1 MVTLSMLSFCSC
13 SLYCGVYEISG
24 AASDPFPENW
34 IMATGTSM
42 TKTQNESCL
51 ETLLQFVG
59 FFGVLF
65 GICIGIT
72 SSSLCTASGGSSPR
86 DPAHIQPGIHSEHQ
100 NQRTSLRTSDLR
112 QPVCAAKHRSPATAV
127 CAPSV

>member
-1 MVTLSMLSFCSC
+1 MVTLSMLFFSSC
-13 SLYCGVYEISG
+13 SLYCGVWEISG

-34 IMATGTSM
+34 MIATGTSM

-59 FFGVLF
+59 FLGVLF

-72 SSSLCTASGGSSPR
+72 ASSLCTASGGSSPR
-86 DPAHIQPGIHSEHQ
+86 DPAHIQPKTHSAHQ
-100 NQRTSLRTSDLR
+100 NQRISSRT
-112 QPVCAAKHRSPATAV
+112 
-127 CAPSV
+127 

>member
-34 IMATGTSM
+34 MIATGTSM

-72 SSSLCTASGGSSPR
+72 AGSLCTANGGSSPR
-86 DPAHIQPGIHSEHQ
+86 DPDHIQPETHSAHQ
-100 NQRTSLRTSDLR
+100 NQRTWPRTSVLR
-112 QPVCAAKHRSPATAV
+112 RSACGAARRSPTIAAG
-127 CAPSV
+127 APSV

>member
-1 MVTLSMLSFCSC
+1 M
-13 SLYCGVYEISG
+13 I
-24 AASDPFPENW
+24 
-34 IMATGTSM
+34 ATGTSM

-72 SSSLCTASGGSSPR
+72 ANSLCKADGGNSPR
-86 DPAHIQPGIHSEHQ
+86 DRAHIQPEIHSAHQ
-100 NQRTSLRTSDLR
+100 SQRTSYRISDRL
-112 QPVCAAKHRSPATAV
+112 QSVCVAMHRFPATAASSPAV
-127 CAPSV
+127 

>member
-1 MVTLSMLSFCSC
+1 M
-13 SLYCGVYEISG
+13 I
-24 AASDPFPENW
+24 
-34 IMATGTSM
+34 ATGTSM

-59 FFGVLF
+59 FLGVLF

-72 SSSLCTASGGSSPR
+72 ASSLCTANGGSSPR
-86 DPAHIQPGIHSEHQ
+86 DPAHIQPETHSAHQ
-100 NQRTSLRTSDLR
+100 NRRTLSRTSVLQRSA
-112 QPVCAAKHRSPATAV
+112 CAGARKSPAIAA

>member
-1 MVTLSMLSFCSC
+1 MVTLSMLSLCSC

-34 IMATGTSM
+34 MIATGTSM

-51 ETLLQFVG
+51 EILLQFVG
-59 FFGVLF
+59 FLGALL

-72 SSSLCTASGGSSPR
+72 ANSLCTADGGNSPR
-86 DPAHIQPGIHSEHQ
+86 DRAHIQPEIHSEHQ
-100 NQRTSLRTSDLR
+100 NQRTSSRIPNPWQSVYEAT
-112 QPVCAAKHRSPATAV
+112 HRSPVTAASLPAV
-127 CAPSV
+127 

>member
-1 MVTLSMLSFCSC
+1 M
-13 SLYCGVYEISG
+13 I
-24 AASDPFPENW
+24 
-34 IMATGTSM
+34 ATGTSM

-72 SSSLCTASGGSSPR
+72 ANSLYTADGGNSPR
-86 DPAHIQPGIHSEHQ
+86 DRAHIQPKIHSAHR
-100 NQRTSLRTSDLR
+100 NQRTSCRTSALS
-112 QPVCAAKHRSPATAV
+112 QCVCEAERKSPTTAACVPAV
-127 CAPSV
+127 